1 MGSAPKSE
9 MCCTV
14 PRCAGGQSS
23 FIISTSLTAR
33 CRAFTMI
40 DVLVTISVIAVLLAI
55 LMPALTMV
63 REATRRVVC
72 SSNQKQI
79 GYGLVMFTDDHKG
92 NLPPSEYSAKA
103 ATDPN
108 AAPHRM
114 MVARLD
120 DGSDRWDGVGHLFDQ
135 SYLSTPGVFYC
146 PSHHGEHAYARY
158 NDDWDQPGTGSG
170 IMTNFQYR
178 GGSPDGSSNVARI
191 AANYPNLSLLT
202 DGLSSQSDYNHNIGC
217 NVLRLDTSVSW
228 YSDEGGHLARSLAAF
243 PGDPSALAR
252 VRSAWNVLDLGNPGV
267 ATPEVPAG
275 PG

>member
-1 MGSAPKSE
+1 MGSARKFE
-9 MCCTV
+9 MCSTA

-23 FIISTSLTAR
+23 FTVAKKFAAQR
-33 CRAFTMI
+33 RAFTML

-79 GYGLVMFTDDHKG
+79 GYGLVMFTDDNKG
-92 NLPPSEYSAKA
+92 NLPPSQYAAKA

-120 DGSDRWDGVGHLFDQ
+120 DGSDRWDGVGYLFDR

-158 NDDWDQPGTGSG
+158 HDDWNESGTGSG
-170 IMTNFQYR
+170 IVTNFQYR
-178 GGSPDGSSNVARI
+178 GGSPDGSTNVARI
-191 AANYPNLSLLT
+191 AAFYPNLSLLT
-202 DGLSSQSDYNHNIGC
+202 DGLASQSDYNHTIGC

-228 YSDEGGHLARSLAAF
+228 YSDEGGALARSLAAF
-243 PGDPSALAR
+243 PGDPSAVAR
-252 VRSAWNVLDLGNPGV
+252 VRSAWGVLDLGNPGV

-275 PG
+275 PQ